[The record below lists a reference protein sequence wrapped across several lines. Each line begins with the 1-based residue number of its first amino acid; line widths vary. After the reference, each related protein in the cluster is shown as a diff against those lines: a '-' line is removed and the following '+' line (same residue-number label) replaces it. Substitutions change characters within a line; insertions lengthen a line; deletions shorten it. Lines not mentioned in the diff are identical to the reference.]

1 MLRLRLPMKVGMLS
15 FLTRLR
21 LFIDRCPDEVV
32 AR

>member
-21 LFIDRCPDEVV
+21 QFIDRCPDEVV